1 MTFEEIDQIFKR
13 MLEVQQDIQ
22 VRQLQNTD
30 AIARLTERQER
41 ISQQQEK
48 IDAQQ
53 EKNTHAIALLTENIA
68 NLNVVSQR
76 HQDRLTNLYGYQQS
90 ADTDRL
96 NLLQGLN
103 DIKRKLISIEDR
115 LDNAR

>member
-1 MTFEEIDQIFKR
+1 MNFEEIDRILNR

-30 AIARLTERQER
+30 AIARLTERQEI

-48 IDAQQ
+48 ISEQQ
-53 EKNTHAIALLTENIA
+53 EKNTHAIALLTENIE

-76 HQDRLTNLYGYQQS
+76 HQDRLTNLYSYQQS

-103 DIKRKLISIEDR
+103 DIKRKLISIEER
-115 LDNAR
+115 LDNAG

>member
-1 MTFEEIDQIFKR
+1 MNFEEIDRILDR

-22 VRQLQNTD
+22 IRQLQNTD

-48 IDAQQ
+48 
-53 EKNTHAIALLTENIA
+53 NTRAIALLTENIE

-103 DIKRKLISIEDR
+103 DIKRKLISIEER
-115 LDNAR
+115 LDNAG

>member
-48 IDAQQ
+48 
-53 EKNTHAIALLTENIA
+53 NTLAIALLTENIE

-76 HQDRLTNLYGYQQS
+76 HQDRLTHLYGYQQS
-90 ADTDRL
+90 ADMDRL

-103 DIKRKLISIEDR
+103 DS
-115 LDNAR
+115 